1 MQITINLMD
10 PTEVHKAIDI
20 LVMCKQPSGTK
31 KVGTHL
37 GASELF
43 KGVAQLPNQFA
54 APSIVVVDQS
64 STVPVETQ
72 LSLTLPTELPAPVV
86 TAVPEVAV
94 QPAPP
99 TSPASDVDAKGL
111 PWDHRIHAS
120 SKAKNADGSW
130 RAKRGVDA
138 ALVTLVED
146 ELRMIQRNPVI
157 QGVGVPGLGDP
168 IEGVITYSNATPID
182 LKDPAVVFGAQ
193 ATLAPTTLAELMPR
207 VSAAVIAG
215 KLAPTAIG
223 DACAKLGVASVVALQ
238 AAPQFV
244 QQVFELLRQQCGDL

>member
-10 PTEVHKAIDI
+10 PTEVDKAIDI
-20 LVMCKQPSGTK
+20 LTR
-31 KVGTHL
+31 
-37 GASELF
+37 F
-43 KGVAQLPNQFA
+43 KGVAQPPNQFA
-54 APSIVVVDQS
+54 APSIAVVDQS
-64 STVPVETQ
+64 STAPEETQ
-72 LSLTLPTELPAPVV
+72 LSLIFPTELPAPVV
-86 TAVPEVAV
+86 TAVPEVFAQFV
-94 QPAPP
+94 VP

-138 ALVTLVED
+138 ALVASVED
-146 ELRMIQRNPVI
+146 ELRIIQRNPVI
-157 QGVGVPGLGDP
+157 QAPEGVPFLNDP
-168 IEGVITYSNATPID
+168 IQVDSTYLNATPID

-193 ATLAPTTLAELMPR
+193 ATPAPTTLAELMPR